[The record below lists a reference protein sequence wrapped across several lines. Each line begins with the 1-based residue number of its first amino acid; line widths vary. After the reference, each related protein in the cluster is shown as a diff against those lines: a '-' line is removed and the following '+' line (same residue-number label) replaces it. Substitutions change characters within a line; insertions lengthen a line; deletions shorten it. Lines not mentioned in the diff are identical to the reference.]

1 MDPHL
6 LACPLLMAIHDH
18 DARGSILQGGGDLES
33 FYEKTMHS
41 LEEA

>member
-1 MDPHL
+1 MDPCL
-6 LACPLLMAIHDH
+6 LACPLLMAIH